1 MSTAAVTPISAVTD
15 LPPGAP
21 ALHGLPTLQARP
33 HIFPAKLAAPPVAPG
48 AIVRERLL
56 ARLDAGI
63 AAGAPLS
70 VIVAPAGWGKTTL
83 LSAWAARIAERGHG
97 VAWVALDGR
106 DADPNR
112 FWWTVV
118 AALERV
124 SPGIGAGIMPLLN
137 LPDPL
142 PETAVA
148 ALLTAT
154 ESVTSQATSGG
165 PLILV
170 LDDVH
175 HVDHNHARLGL
186 PGLVQQLGRAGA
198 SAGMHLVLAGRSEPP
213 VPLGR
218 LRASGALTELR
229 AADLR
234 FDEGETAAFLTGT
247 MTLVLPPSQVAALAT
262 QTEGWAAG
270 LRLAALSLKSG
281 SSPLAGSLPGR
292 DVRVTGSNRA
302 VADYLLEEVFGCL
315 PESDRAFLLRT
326 SVPERLTGPLSDALM
341 AGVNG
346 GSGAGETGWETLERL
361 ERAGLFL
368 MSLDADRRWYRYHRL
383 FADYLR
389 ERLGREHGETVP
401 ELYRRAAAW
410 YEQEAML
417 VEAIDLLMVAPD
429 YPAAADLIARV
440 APTIL
445 WSCGEV
451 ATMRRWLDALPE
463 AIVRSDPRL
472 CLAHA
477 WSLTLS
483 GDVAEAEA
491 RLADAES
498 IGGKTGRREGGK
510 DDETSLA
517 VSIQG
522 EIAAVRGRIAALAG
536 DLAATARYARE
547 ALGALPEDDPLRGDV
562 ALNLGFAA
570 LGEGDMAGAE
580 RAYAESERASR
591 RAGNERTALLAVR
604 YRAALELA
612 RGHLRRATQILREAL
627 DELADREVLPPA
639 AGLLYVGLGEILYE
653 QNDLAAAEEH
663 LRLGLALGQR
673 GGDVKILLPG
683 HIALA
688 HLEQTWGQTGRAEET
703 MAIAARMMP
712 SPFLAAAQARLALGC
727 GTRAEAERWARE
739 EGADHDTPAS
749 QAREFELATLARLDI
764 ARGDFAA
771 ADDLADRLYERA
783 ELDGRTGG
791 MAEAL
796 VLRALVA
803 GARGGPEDAARA
815 SDALAR
821 SLEMVAAEG
830 AQRAYLDEGPP
841 MLALLAALR
850 AEARRGSRR
859 LTPEA
864 GAHLDKILAGVP
876 ESTETQ
882 TAPGPVP
889 SADANAAL
897 PEPLTPREL
906 EILRLIDE
914 GMSNREIAERLFVS
928 VGTIKTHT
936 HRAYAKLDVTGRT
949 QALARARAFG
959 LLEG

>member
-1 MSTAAVTPISAVTD
+1 MSTTALKPITAVAGV
-15 LPPGAP
+15 PPGAP
-21 ALHGLPTLQARP
+21 ALHGLPSFLARP

-48 AIVRERLL
+48 VIVRERLL
-56 ARLDAGI
+56 SRLDAGL

-83 LSAWAARIAERGHG
+83 LSAWAASLADRGHG

-124 SPGIGAGIMPLLN
+124 APGSGAGIMPLLN

-154 ESVTSQATSGG
+154 ELAAGQGG
-165 PLILV
+165 PLVLV
-170 LDDVH
+170 LDDLHLVE
-175 HVDHNHARLGL
+175 HNHARLGL

-198 SAGMHLVLAGRSEPP
+198 SAGMHLVLTGRSDPP

-234 FDEGETAAFLTGT
+234 FDVAEAAAFLTGT
-247 MTLVLPPSQVAALAT
+247 MTLDLAPDQVATLT
-262 QTEGWAAG
+262 DQTEGWAAG
-270 LRLAALSLKSG
+270 LRLAALSLKTG
-281 SSPLAGSLPGR
+281 LQGVAPLTGTLPVARR
-292 DVRVTGSNRA
+292 DLRVTGSNRA

-315 PESDRAFLLRT
+315 PECDRAFLLRT
-326 SVPERLTGPLSDALM
+326 SVPDRLTGPLADSLM

-346 GSGAGETGWETLERL
+346 SGNSGGPAESGWETLERL

-389 ERLGREHGETVP
+389 ERLGREQSDSVP

-410 YEQEAML
+410 HEHEAML
-417 VEAIDLLMVAPD
+417 VEAIDLHMAAPD
-429 YPAAADLIARV
+429 HPAAADLIARV

-451 ATMRRWLDALPE
+451 ATMRRWLDALPDS
-463 AIVRSDPRL
+463 IVRADPRL

-483 GDVAEAEA
+483 GNSAEAEA
-491 RLADAES
+491 RLADAEGGSADAVSPS
-498 IGGKTGRREGGK
+498 IG
-510 DDETSLA
+510 
-517 VSIQG
+517 G
-522 EIAAVRGRIAALAG
+522 EIAAVRSRIAALAG

-547 ALGALPEDDPLRGDV
+547 ALASLPADDSIRGDV

-570 LGEGDMAGAE
+570 LGEGDLAGAE

-591 RAGNERTALLAVR
+591 RAGNERTTLLAVR

-612 RGHLRRATQILREAL
+612 RGRLRRATQILREAL
-627 DELADREVLPPA
+627 DDLARREALPPA

-688 HLEQTWGQTGRAEET
+688 HLEQTWGQTGRATET
-703 MAIAARMMP
+703 MALAARLMP
-712 SPFLAAAQARLALGC
+712 SPFMAAAQARLALGY
-727 GTRAEAERWARE
+727 GNRLEAERWARE
-739 EGADHDTPAS
+739 TGPAHDAPAS

-764 ARGDFAA
+764 TRGDFAA
-771 ADDLADRLYERA
+771 ADDLADRLYQRA

-796 VLRALVA
+796 VLRALIA
-803 GARGGPEDAARA
+803 DARNGPDDSARA
-815 SDALAR
+815 AAALAQ
-821 SLEMVAAEG
+821 SLELVAAEG
-830 AQRAYLDEGPP
+830 AQRVYLDEGPP
-841 MLALLAALR
+841 LIALLTALR
-850 AEARRGSRR
+850 DGERRGAGVSLSAEAS
-859 LTPEA
+859 
-864 GAHLDKILAGVP
+864 AHLGRILA
-876 ESTETQ
+876 S
-882 TAPGPVP
+882 APGTTGAQPETDQAAA
-889 SADANAAL
+889 SNKNAAL

-906 EILRLIDE
+906 EILRLIDA
-914 GMSNREIAERLFVS
+914 GLSNREIADRLFVS

-949 QALARARAFG
+949 QALARARSVG
-959 LLEG
+959 LLES